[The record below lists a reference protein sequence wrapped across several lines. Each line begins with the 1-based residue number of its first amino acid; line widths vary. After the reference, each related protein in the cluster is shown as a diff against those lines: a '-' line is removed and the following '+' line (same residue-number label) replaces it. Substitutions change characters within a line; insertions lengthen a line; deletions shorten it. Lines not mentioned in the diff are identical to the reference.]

1 MPRTCIALMLMVA
14 LPATTHAGCRA
25 YDATNSGSQAGYN
38 TAKQAADAWSQR
50 EDQVSLSLGECLGDI
65 STTITSPVFPSL
77 SGILNK
83 IEQEVCQAAQSEIDQ
98 YIPSTID
105 PWGDMPVPDIPDISV
120 SATRQ
125 PVSSPAPALPPSA
138 PAIPESADT
147 SDTPVF
153 SLN

>member
-1 MPRTCIALMLMVA
+1 M
-14 LPATTHAGCRA
+14 
-25 YDATNSGSQAGYN
+25 
-38 TAKQAADAWSQR
+38 
-50 EDQVSLSLGECLGDI
+50 
-65 STTITSPVFPSL
+65 FPSL

-125 PVSSPAPALPPSA
+125 PVSSPAPALQPSA
-138 PAIPESADT
+138 PAIAESADT
-147 SDTPVF
+147 SDAPVF

>member
-1 MPRTCIALMLMVA
+1 MPRTTTLALLLMVV
-14 LPATTHAGCRA
+14 LPATTGASCRA
-25 YDATNSGSQAGYN
+25 VDATNAGSQAGYN
-38 TAKQAADAWSQR
+38 TAKQAADAWSKR
-50 EDQVSLSLGECLGDI
+50 EDQVSVSLGQCLGDI
-65 STTITSPVFPSL
+65 STTITSPVFLSL

-105 PWGDMPVPDIPDISV
+105 PWGDMPVPDIPV

-125 PVSSPAPALPPSA
+125 PVSSPAPALPPLDEVV
-138 PAIPESADT
+138 PGSADT
-147 SDTPVF
+147 SEAPVF